1 MKKVSILAAI
11 ALMVVGCNKKM
22 LDEPLV
28 SGVSDVMAPISFG
41 TSLDVELTPSKA
53 AILLP
58 EDTKLGVFAF
68 DYASVPTSASAAN
81 SRLWYDAEN
90 LQYIWNAA
98 SSAFIENETVK
109 KLYWPTTGSST
120 TKLSFVSYFPYRS
133 ASATDE
139 PYGTGT
145 YKLTQDM
152 TDQTAAPDYA
162 FAWATLANI
171 GRPNPVTSQ
180 NLAFTYK
187 VAKLSFRIVGE
198 GTSVGDEGIKMQVGG
213 TGAGV
218 VAIRIYGASTG
229 FYKNYTLNLL
239 TGVASGTGNLNS
251 TDKMLFKGVD
261 KSETDDAVSPAVT
274 TEYVEA
280 EGYVVP
286 SVDAGLKTDGIVVE
300 IVYND
305 GTSDQS
311 YTAEIKT
318 SDKLTG
324 NAALANGLVA
334 GTHYKY
340 TLKLGKSLTLFTGK
354 VVDWTE
360 VPADDDIV
368 LED

>member
-1 MKKVSILAAI
+1 MA
-11 ALMVVGCNKKM
+11 VGCNKKT
-22 LDEPLV
+22 LDGPV
-28 SGVSDVMAPISFG
+28 VMGGADATAPISFG
-41 TSLDVELTPSKA
+41 AEAGVELAPTKVA
-53 AILLP
+53 VALP

-68 DYASVPTSASAAN
+68 KTASVPTSASAATN
-81 SRLWYDAEN
+81 ALWSDGNAEN
-90 LQYIWNAA
+90 LEYTWNAA
-98 SSAFIENETVK
+98 SSVFKENGTSP
-109 KLYWPTTGSST
+109 KLFWPTMADA

-133 ASATDE
+133 ATATLN
-139 PYGTGT
+139 PYVGGDFVL
-145 YKLTQDM
+145 KQNM
-152 TDQTAAPDYA
+152 ADQTAAPDYA
-162 FAWATLANI
+162 FAWANLTNV
-171 GRPNPVTSQ
+171 GRPNPVISQ

-187 VAKLSFRIVGE
+187 VAKLTFRII
-198 GTSVGDEGIKMQVGG
+198 GDDGIKMQTGG
-213 TGAGV
+213 TGVGV
-218 VAIRIYGASTG
+218 VAVKIYGASTG

-239 TGVASGTGNLNS
+239 NGVVSGADDLNS

-261 KSETDDAVSPAVT
+261 KSETDNTVTPAVT
-274 TEYVEA
+274 TNYVEA

-305 GTSDQS
+305 GNSDQS

-340 TLKLGKSLTLFTGK
+340 TLKLGKSGITFTGK